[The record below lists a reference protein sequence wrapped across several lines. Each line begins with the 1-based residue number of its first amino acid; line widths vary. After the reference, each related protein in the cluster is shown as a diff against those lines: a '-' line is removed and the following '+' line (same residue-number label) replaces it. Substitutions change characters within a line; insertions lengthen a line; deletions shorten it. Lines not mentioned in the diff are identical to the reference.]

1 MAVEDTG
8 EEHDEGGWM
17 AAFKRLYRY
26 NGFLNDIML
35 IPMFTGIILET
46 RENGTISFISTDV
59 LSNANIGFC
68 VIFFTEWLLGLII
81 DEDRKAYLKSPGRI
95 IDLVST
101 LPFGDAF
108 QTLRIFRLAR
118 LIRLLRV
125 VIRARRYKG
134 KGEKL
139 LRALSIVGATVFAGA
154 IALHTVDPANPQLG
168 SFGDALWWS
177 IVTVSTV
184 GYGDITPMSGQGKLV
199 AVALILFGMGV
210 AGYLAG
216 FMASILAEPDEE
228 DVSDTLARMD
238 EKLNRI
244 AAHLGVD
251 VSDLQAPTLDD
262 PAPPDESTA

>member
-1 MAVEDTG
+1 MSAG
-8 EEHDEGGWM
+8 EESEEASRWM
-17 AAFKRLYRY
+17 DLFKKLYRY

-35 IPMFTGIILET
+35 IPMFTGIVLET
-46 RENGTISFISTDV
+46 RENGSVSFISTDV
-59 LSNANIGFC
+59 LSNANISFC
-68 VIFFTEWLLGLII
+68 VLFFTEWMLGLII
-81 DEDRKAYLKSPGRI
+81 SSDRKSYLKSPGRI
-95 IDLVST
+95 IDLIST

-154 IALHTVDPANPQLG
+154 IALHTVDPENPALD

-228 DVSDTLARMD
+228 DVADTLVRMD
-238 EKLNRI
+238 QKLNRI
-244 AAHLGVD
+244 AAHLNID
-251 VSDLQAPTLDD
+251 VSDLQAPQLEDYDLGNNATD
-262 PAPPDESTA
+262 

>member
-1 MAVEDTG
+1 MKS
-8 EEHDEGGWM
+8 EETLEAEEEESWM
-17 AAFKRLYRY
+17 ALAQRLYKA

-46 RENGTISFISTDV
+46 RENGASGYITAD
-59 LSNANIGFC
+59 LLQASNLGFC
-68 VIFFTEWLLGLII
+68 AIFFTEWLLGLII
-81 DEDRKAYLKSPGRI
+81 SEDRKGYLKSPARI

-134 KGEKL
+134 KGEKM

-154 IALHTVDPANPQLG
+154 IALHTVDPENPSLQN
-168 SFGDALWWS
+168 FGDALWWS
-177 IVTVSTV
+177 MVTVSTV
-184 GYGDITPMSGQGKLV
+184 GYGDITPMSTQGRLV
-199 AVALILFGMGV
+199 AIALIVFGMGV

-251 VSDLQAPTLDD
+251 VSDLQAPQLDEID
-262 PAPPDESTA
+262 PADES

>member
-1 MAVEDTG
+1 MASGSNQDG
-8 EEHDEGGWM
+8 EEPRWM
-17 AAFKRLYRY
+17 TVCKKLYRY

-46 RENGTISFISTDV
+46 RERGNVSFISTNA
-59 LSNANIGFC
+59 LSSANIGFC
-68 VIFFTEWLLGLII
+68 VLFFTEWLLGLII
-81 DEDRKAYLKSPGRI
+81 SDDRKAFLKSPGRI

-154 IALHTVDPANPQLG
+154 IALHTVDPDNPALD

-228 DVSDTLARMD
+228 SVADTLVRMD
-238 EKLNRI
+238 AKLNRI
-244 AAHLGVD
+244 AAHLDID
-251 VSDLQAPTLDD
+251 VSDLQAPKMEDFE
-262 PAPPDESTA
+262 PKEGSS

>member
-1 MAVEDTG
+1 MA
-8 EEHDEGGWM
+8 EEIPKDPENGWIDIL
-17 AAFKRLYRY
+17 KKLYRW

-35 IPMFTGIILET
+35 IPMFTGIVLET
-46 RENGTISFISTDV
+46 RESGASGYISADV
-59 LSNANIGFC
+59 LEASNLSFC
-68 VIFFTEWLLGLII
+68 VLFLTEWLLGFLISKKKK
-81 DEDRKAYLKSPGRI
+81 DYLKSPARI
-95 IDLVST
+95 IDLIST

-154 IALHTVDPANPQLG
+154 IALHTVDSQNPSLE

-177 IVTVSTV
+177 VVTVSTV

-199 AVALILFGMGV
+199 AVALIMFGMGV

-216 FMASILAEPDEE
+216 FMASVIAEPDEE
-228 DVSDTLARMD
+228 DVSDTLQRMD
-238 EKLNRI
+238 KKLDRI
-244 AAHLGVD
+244 AAHLSID
-251 VSDLQAPTLDD
+251 VSDLQSPSALR
-262 PAPPDESTA
+262 AESERAEDG

>member
-1 MAVEDTG
+1 M
-8 EEHDEGGWM
+8 EERGNDEQTWTD
-17 AAFKRLYRY
+17 FLKKLYRW

-35 IPMFTGIILET
+35 IPMFTGIVLESRESGSSGYISADILQA
-46 RENGTISFISTDV
+46 
-59 LSNANIGFC
+59 SNLGFC
-68 VIFFTEWLLGLII
+68 LLFFTEWLLGFLIS
-81 DEDRKAYLKSPGRI
+81 DEKRAYLKSPARL
-95 IDLVST
+95 IDLIST

-154 IALHTVDPANPQLG
+154 IALHTVDPDNPALG

-177 IVTVSTV
+177 MVTVSTV
-184 GYGDITPMSGQGKLV
+184 GYGDITPMSGQGKMV
-199 AVALILFGMGV
+199 AVALIMFGMGV

-216 FMASILAEPDEE
+216 FMASVIAEPDEE
-228 DVSDTLARMD
+228 DVSDTLRRMD
-238 EKLNRI
+238 EKLDRI
-244 AAHLGVD
+244 AAHLNID
-251 VSDLQAPTLDD
+251 VSDLKAPGLPDD
-262 PAPPDESTA
+262 DEGSAAQR

>member
-1 MAVEDTG
+1 MAVE
-8 EEHDEGGWM
+8 EHGNDEQSWKD
-17 AAFKRLYRY
+17 FLKKLYRW

-46 RENGTISFISTDV
+46 RESGTSSYISSDLLEASN
-59 LSNANIGFC
+59 LSFC
-68 VIFFTEWLLGLII
+68 VIFFSEWLLGFLIS
-81 DEDRKAYLKSPGRI
+81 EEKKTYLKNPARI

-134 KGEKL
+134 KGEKF

-154 IALHTVDPANPQLG
+154 IALHTVDPANPALD

-177 IVTVSTV
+177 MVTVSTV

-199 AVALILFGMGV
+199 AVALIIFGMGV

-216 FMASILAEPDEE
+216 FMASIIAEPDEE
-228 DVSDTLARMD
+228 DVSDTLQRMD

-244 AAHLGVD
+244 AAHLNID
-251 VSDLQAPTLDD
+251 VSDLQAPGLEPEEDD
-262 PAPPDESTA
+262 SAADG